1 MFILRDEKIVKKI
14 KDYDKD
20 LQNINDYVYTVI
32 VGGLKKINIAI
43 WIILVILL
51 AIILDVITN
60 NPAISGGIIGGFV
73 GGSLAFKNDFCVL
86 IMGDKHLNLY
96 IFNKLMSKV
105 ISKIELPYNEFE
117 IEKIKQGSFWNTVKI
132 KTKVKHLEFT
142 MSKKTLGLKNQT
154 ANVSKL
160 IEYLEKQFK

>member
-43 WIILVILL
+43 LVILVILL

-60 NPAISGGIIGGFV
+60 NPSISGGIIGGFV
-73 GGSLAFKNDFCVL
+73 GFYVAFKNDFCVL
-86 IMGDKHLNLY
+86 VTDDKCLKLY

-105 ISKIELPYNEFE
+105 ISKIELPYNEIE
-117 IEKIKQGSFWNTVKI
+117 IKKIKKGSFWNTVKI